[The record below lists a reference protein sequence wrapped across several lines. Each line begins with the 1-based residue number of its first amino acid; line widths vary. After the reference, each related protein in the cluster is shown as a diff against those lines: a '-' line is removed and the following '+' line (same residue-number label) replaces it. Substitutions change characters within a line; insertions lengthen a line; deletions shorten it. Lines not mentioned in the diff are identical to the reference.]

1 MDLETRWIRNRKT
14 RKEGIIVLKFLGRR
28 LIQTIPVLIGVTV
41 LTFSMMLLI
50 PGDPAQI
57 MAGESASPA
66 QLEAARER
74 LGLNDPVPVQYYNY
88 VSGVVRGDLGNSIR
102 SGRPVSTEVFGRMAP
117 TVELAFYSTLLSVFI
132 GLTAGVVS
140 AVRRY
145 TFIDSAL
152 MFGALF
158 GLSMPNFWLGLM
170 LIQWLVI
177 GTGWFQGFGWFQA
190 SGWGTPQQMIL
201 PVITLGTAGS
211 AIIARMTRS
220 SMLEVIE
227 QDYIQTARA
236 QGVSEKKVICK
247 YALRNAMVPVVTV
260 VGLQFGSLLGGAVIT
275 ETVFAIN
282 GLGRLIINS
291 IRARDFPVVQG
302 GVLVFAF
309 LFVCVNIMVD
319 VIYRLLNKRIDLN

>member
-1 MDLETRWIRNRKT
+1 M
-14 RKEGIIVLKFLGRR
+14 LKFLGRR

-102 SGRPVSTEVFGRMAP
+102 SGRAVSTEVFGRLAP
-117 TVELAFYSTLLSVFI
+117 TVELAFYSTLVSVFI
-132 GLTAGVVS
+132 GLIAGVVS

-145 TFIDSAL
+145 TFIDSTL

-177 GTGWFQGFGWFQA
+177 GTGWFQA

-201 PVITLGTAGS
+201 PVITLGTGGS

-236 QGVSEKKVICK
+236 KGVSEKKVIYK
-247 YALRNAMVPVVTV
+247 HALRNAMVPVVTV

-291 IRARDFPVVQG
+291 IRARDFPIVQG

-309 LFVCVNIMVD
+309 LFVFVNIMVD